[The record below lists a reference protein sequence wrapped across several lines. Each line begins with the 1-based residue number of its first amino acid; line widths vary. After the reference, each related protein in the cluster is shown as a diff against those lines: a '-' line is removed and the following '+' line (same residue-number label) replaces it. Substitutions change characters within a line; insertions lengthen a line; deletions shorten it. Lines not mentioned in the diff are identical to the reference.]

1 MPSPNPQSP
10 FRQQVELSHES
21 PVRVKNVHSN
31 PSYQNDLLE
40 DARLAVLDDLGSC
53 IPEIPFQTFMD
64 HLAPP
69 QPDFNLKAT
78 IMSLKSASILTASDK
93 WTVFDKAPK
102 DRDCSEDAAFKPIP
116 DIFTQVVDEIV
127 ANSQSKLTKGDRS
140 TDFVQNPSRAPTSAE
155 RHNASRPDGYLLVKD
170 RKVLSCE
177 YKRKDGDEELDDV
190 SICQG
195 VVIYCAIMT
204 SHVRMYAS
212 ACGACNTSCG
222 MTRDV
227 EPLLA

>member
-1 MPSPNPQSP
+1 MSSPNPQSP
-10 FRQQVELSHES
+10 SRQQEGLSHES

-53 IPEIPFQTFMD
+53 IPEIPFRTFMD

-69 QPDFNLKAT
+69 QPNFDLEAT
-78 IMSLKSASILTASDK
+78 ITSLKSASILTAIDR

-127 ANSQSKLTKGDRS
+127 ANSQSKLTKADRS
-140 TDFVQNPSRAPTSAE
+140 TDFVQNPSRAPTSVE

-170 RKVLSCE
+170 RKPGSVSWADVVLSCE

-190 SICQG
+190 SI
-195 VVIYCAIMT
+195 AK
-204 SHVRMYAS
+204 
-212 ACGACNTSCG
+212 
-222 MTRDV
+222 D
-227 EPLLA
+227 L